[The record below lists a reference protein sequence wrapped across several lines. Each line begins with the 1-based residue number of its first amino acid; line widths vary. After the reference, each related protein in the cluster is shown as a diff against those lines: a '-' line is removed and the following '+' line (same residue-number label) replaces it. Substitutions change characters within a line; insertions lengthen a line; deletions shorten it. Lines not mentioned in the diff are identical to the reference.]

1 MMRLIRIPCLACL
14 LAASSAFRLS
24 HPALAVRAS
33 TPHATSADEGAPQP
47 PIWIIFG
54 RPGAGKT
61 TIANVVVDRLGSVE
75 TLALDLDVCVP
86 QWMRDNFAKG
96 VCTSRRRSRASRS
109 CALE

>member
-96 VCTSRRRSRASRS
+96 VCTSRRRSCASRS